1 MQYRFGLPERR
12 TVIRGTSQTEPSRA
26 ELVAMILGMYREM
39 PGLSLYLRQA
49 ARLFGVPAAT
59 CQLVLDHL
67 VARNEL
73 QKTDDGQYTAA

>member
-1 MQYRFGLPERR
+1 MQYRLGQPERR
-12 TVIRGTSQTEPSRA
+12 SVIRGTSHAEPSRG

-49 ARLFGVPAAT
+49 ARLFGVPAVT

-67 VARNEL
+67 VVRNEL
-73 QKTDDGQYTAA
+73 QKTADGQYTAT